1 MTFQEVLQYLF
12 PYFHGIR
19 KLKTYVS
26 VELIFPKTWE
36 FPNEIL
42 QKAISILEKNDYYN
56 YNLERK

>member
-19 KLKTYVS
+19 KLKNYVS
-26 VELIFPKTWE
+26 VELIFPKTWD

-42 QKAISILEKNDYYN
+42 QKDIE
-56 YNLERK
+56 NLKLKK